1 MLCGWYTTV
10 GAKELN
16 MQLEAMNEVE
26 PVIGNTIKPTRGTI
40 GKENPNLGRRTVAQ
54 KAIVPTTSM
63 WETRSSK
70 GTMKPH
76 KDVERYKMPIAHPRK
91 LWAPTLFEM
100 TIM

>member
-40 GKENPNLGRRTVAQ
+40 GKENPNLGRRMV
-54 KAIVPTTSM
+54 V
-63 WETRSSK
+63 
-70 GTMKPH
+70 
-76 KDVERYKMPIAHPRK
+76 
-91 LWAPTLFEM
+91 
-100 TIM
+100 